1 MPTWLVITL
10 ALGGSA
16 LITALVNF
24 IFNLIINSAKKRHE
38 LAQSIANEV
47 KREDDTLKRG
57 VQALLRHELYELY
70 DEYYT
75 RKGYAPLDI
84 KNDFENI
91 YMCYHN
97 LGRNGVMD
105 GLHQRFMTLPDEEQ
119 RKPRL
124 VENN

>member
-1 MPTWLVITL
+1 MPTWLTITL

-24 IFNLIINSAKKRHE
+24 IFNLIVNSAKKRHE

-105 GLHQRFMTLPDEEQ
+105 GLHQRFMTLPDEEP

>member
-1 MPTWLVITL
+1 MPTWLTITL

-24 IFNLIINSAKKRHE
+24 IFNLIVNSAKKRHE

-70 DEYYT
+70 DDYYT
-75 RKGYAPLDI
+75 KRGYAPLDK

-91 YMCYHN
+91 YNCYHN
-97 LGRNGVMD
+97 LGKNGVMD
-105 GLHQRFMTLPDEEQ
+105 GLHQRFMKLPEEEKTRQ
-119 RKPRL
+119 RL
-124 VENN
+124 TENN